1 MRCHVLSAAVFLT
14 SFASCVASAATADR
28 AAAEWVL
35 RLGGTVTLEGR
46 AHPVADLADLPRSD
60 FDLRGIDLVG
70 TLADP
75 KDLVKLRDLTR
86 LRELFLPAS
95 MWNPGAGSTL
105 DANDDLANLSHLTRL
120 EKLHL
125 SVHFLSNI
133 NVQDKGLAHL
143 APLTGLKELR
153 LAQTK
158 VKGPGLAPF
167 VNLRFLDLTDTPFGD
182 AGVASLAGMT
192 ALDKLYLRNTLV
204 TDAGLETIGQLKT
217 LTELDLYGLP
227 ITDAGLARLKDL

>member
-1 MRCHVLSAAVFLT
+1 MLRNILAAAGLLSAIFSGNAY
-14 SFASCVASAATADR
+14 AANADR

-35 RLGGTVTLEGR
+35 RLGGTVTLEGGAR
-46 AHPVADLADLPRSD
+46 PVVDLADLPQSD
-60 FDLRGIDLVG
+60 FYLKGIDLVG

-75 KDLVKLRDLTR
+75 KDLVKLQDLAH

-105 DANDDLANLSHLTRL
+105 DANDDLENLSHLTRL

-167 VNLRFLDLTDTPFGD
+167 LNLRFLDLTDTPFGD
-182 AGVASLAGMT
+182 AGVEALERMT
-192 ALDKLYLRNTLV
+192 A
-204 TDAGLETIGQLKT
+204 
-217 LTELDLYGLP
+217 
-227 ITDAGLARLKDL
+227 